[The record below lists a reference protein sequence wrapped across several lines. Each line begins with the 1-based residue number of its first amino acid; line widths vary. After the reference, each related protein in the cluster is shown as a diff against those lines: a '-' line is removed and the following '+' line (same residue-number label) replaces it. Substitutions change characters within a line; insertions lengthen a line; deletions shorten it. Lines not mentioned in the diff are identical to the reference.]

1 MYFAICN
8 VNINAV
14 CFDSLMGQESKGM
27 LKPARSRPSL
37 GVGLLQLT
45 GELDVRLFIALP
57 LLLLL

>member
-1 MYFAICN
+1 
-8 VNINAV
+8 
-14 CFDSLMGQESKGM
+14 MGQESKGM